1 MQVRKRNE
9 AAQTTNSFNFF
20 DRGWNDYKNGFGDIE
35 SDYWIGLETLY
46 NASAQA
52 DWILRVYS
60 LVINFLFLFYIH
72 ELVPR
77 MIFQFKKIYLIERSQ
92 SKIGM
97 RRNTLRTILR
107 SMLIRRKQAIDL
119 HFLDTI
125 TLGHPLLMV
134 LQ

>member
-1 MQVRKRNE
+1 MIIFSYKRLYLELTMQVRKRNE

-60 LVINFLFLFYIH
+60 FVINFASFLYIH
-72 ELVPR
+72 ESVSRRYFNLRKFTSLKGRSPR
-77 MIFQFKKIYLIERSQ
+77 
-92 SKIGM
+92 
-97 RRNTLRTILR
+97 
-107 SMLIRRKQAIDL
+107 
-119 HFLDTI
+119 
-125 TLGHPLLMV
+125 LG
-134 LQ
+134 

>member
-52 DWILRVYS
+52 DWILRVHS
-60 LVINFLFLFYIH
+60 LITNFDS
-72 ELVPR
+72 
-77 MIFQFKKIYLIERSQ
+77 YLYR
-92 SKIGM
+92 
-97 RRNTLRTILR
+97 
-107 SMLIRRKQAIDL
+107 
-119 HFLDTI
+119 
-125 TLGHPLLMV
+125 
-134 LQ
+134 